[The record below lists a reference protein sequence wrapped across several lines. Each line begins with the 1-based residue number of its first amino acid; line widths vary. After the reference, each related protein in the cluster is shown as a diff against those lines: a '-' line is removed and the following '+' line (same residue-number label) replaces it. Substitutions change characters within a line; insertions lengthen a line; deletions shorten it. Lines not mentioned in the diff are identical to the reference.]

1 MATNTTATEPARC
14 ECSRYSV
21 LVNLRDVDGDLAWD
35 EELTTGC
42 TATTARVFAPGHDA
56 KLKSAL
62 IRWGAEGHDV
72 TRDGDGVNTTADAAT
87 LAAKFIFANMV
98 TAGIKRAQ
106 DKAAAKAARLA
117 AKNDPAKKAA
127 AKTLRRAKQALTQAL
142 TEAKVDAGERGYQL
156 QATEVKA
163 KVGRWTRIGTVDG
176 DTFTYTD
183 AKGATKTTKV
193 FTLI

>member
-1 MATNTTATEPARC
+1 MAANTTAKKTATEPTRC

-72 TRDGDGVNTTADAAT
+72 IRDGDGVNTTADAAT
-87 LAAKFIFANMV
+87 HASKFIFANMV
-98 TAGIKRAQ
+98 TAGIKRAE
-106 DKAAAKAARLA
+106 DKAAAKATRAAARA
-117 AKNDPAKKAA
+117 AKKVA
-127 AKTLRRAKQALTQAL
+127 AKV
-142 TEAKVDAGERGYQL
+142 EPPV
-156 QATEVKA
+156 EVTA
-163 KVGRWTRIGTVDG
+163 KVGRWDRVGTVQG

-183 AKGATKTTKV
+183 GMGATKTTTK
-193 FTLI
+193 FRLI